1 MTKEEL
7 KVMID
12 ETINTNGARHI
23 TGKALNLALSAIV
36 DSMGQRSKDEG
47 IQRSDV
53 NFFDY
58 DGTLLYAYTWEEAKE
73 LTELPEL
80 PRHSDLDVR
89 EWNYTL
95 EDIKAQGVEA
105 FFNQAGSYMFS
116 GEVAVNGTKYMA
128 YNFSGDIEA
137 DGWAFLLTKEPEP
150 GDYVIGADYYNDGEW
165 EFWFNDDGSYHKEQV
180 VGTFSKKGK
189 ADIGAV
195 VYDNDDN
202 KVEVEGVYIFDRTE
216 KDFGHLSVQLIS
228 VLSIP
233 NTVDSIYDT
242 FNSCT
247 FLHEVKIP
255 ISVSYISN
263 YYGAFQDC
271 YLKAFWWNGN
281 DRQIDFLGGN
291 SFVSSLEIPHGTT
304 YILVDYSCTDTIIYP
319 NTTLEVMNI
328 GNYAH
333 SVVLHDFTNA
343 KFVPNL
349 DGSSTLKMRY
359 TRIVVPDELYGEW
372 IEATNW
378 SDWADYT
385 YKLSESPWHK

>member
-36 DSMGQRSKDEG
+36 DSMEQRSEDEG
-47 IQRSDV
+47 SQRSDV

-89 EWNYTL
+89 GWNYTL
-95 EDIKAQGVEA
+95 EDIKAQGVEG
-105 FFNQAGSYMFS
+105 FFNQFGSYMLT
-116 GEVAVNGTKYMA
+116 GEVTINGTKYMA
-128 YNFSGDIEA
+128 YTYSGIEENGCA
-137 DGWAFLLTKEPEP
+137 YLLTKEPEP
-150 GDYVIGADYYNDGEW
+150 GDYVIGADYDDDEGEW
-165 EFWFNDDGSYHKEQV
+165 EFWTNDDGSYYTEQV
-180 VGTFSKKGK
+180 VGIFSKKGK
-189 ADIGAV
+189 ADIGAI
-195 VYDNDDN
+195 VYDGDN
-202 KVEVEGVYIFDRTE
+202 KVEVEGVYVFDRTE
-216 KDFGHLSVQLIS
+216 GDLGQFNDQLIS

-233 NTVDSIYDT
+233 NTVYSIGDT
-242 FNSCT
+242 FSRCT

-255 ISVSYISN
+255 ISVSDISN
-263 YYGAFQDC
+263 YYGAFQSC

-281 DRQIDFLGGN
+281 DRQIDFLNGN

-304 YILVDYSCTDTIIYP
+304 YISVDDSCTDSIIYP
-319 NTTLEVMNI
+319 NTTVQVMHI
-328 GNYAH
+328 GNYGH

-343 KFVPNL
+343 KFVPELN
-349 DGSSTLKMRY
+349 DSSTWAMIY
-359 TRIVVPDELYGEW
+359 TRIVVPDELYDEW
-372 IEATNW
+372 IESTNW